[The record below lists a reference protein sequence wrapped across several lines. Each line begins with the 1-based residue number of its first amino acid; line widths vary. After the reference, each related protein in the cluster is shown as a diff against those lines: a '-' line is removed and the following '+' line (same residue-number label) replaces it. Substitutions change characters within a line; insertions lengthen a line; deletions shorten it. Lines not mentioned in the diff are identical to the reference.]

1 MSPKVPK
8 IVLAH
13 TQFKGFMPGKIHSM
27 DNKFKER
34 DIAPAL
40 KVTFVGP
47 TLGLPGALNGT
58 VRATYMGPIN
68 VAVLIDPPLLLLGE
82 SRHH

>member
-58 VRATYMGPIN
+58 VRATYGSNKRSCVDRYAI
-68 VAVLIDPPLLLLGE
+68 AAAW
-82 SRHH
+82 